1 MSAVPGLRETYTMR
15 SGVVRCHGMMMDM
28 AGLDAYLAGRVKE
41 WHYDIRRTGEMAAE
55 ISGRTGFD
63 TDRLREDLLSTRPPA
78 EYWQAGESLAHCF
91 LEDYW
96 FAQFPYRSSRD
107 AKNPR
112 ASMAGADLVGFYH
125 RDGATSML
133 FGEVKTSGEDRRPPQ
148 VVTRLLAQMT
158 ALKDRHVQLSLV
170 LWLVQKFADADADD
184 PDKRR
189 CDAAVD
195 AYVCRGAVRLAGV
208 LIRDTP
214 SDRADLQSAFE
225 TLGDDA
231 KTRLDVCALYIPV
244 PVRTLPYR
252 IGGA

>member
-15 SGVVRCHGMMMDM
+15 SGVVRCHGMIMDVVR
-28 AGLDAYLAGRVKE
+28 LDAYLAGRVKE
-41 WHYDIRRTGEMAAE
+41 WHHDIRRIGELAAD

-63 TDRLREDLLSTRPPA
+63 TTRLKEDLLSTRQPA
-78 EYWQAGESLAHCF
+78 KYDEAGESLAHCF

-96 FAQFPYRSSRD
+96 FAQFPYQSSRD

-112 ASMAGADLVGFYH
+112 ASLAGADMVGFYH
-125 RDGATSML
+125 RDGTTSML
-133 FGEVKTSGEDRRPPQ
+133 FGEVKTSGEDRRPPR
-148 VVTRLLAQMT
+148 VVASLLAQMT

-170 LWLVQKFADADADD
+170 LWLTQKFADAAADD
-184 PDKRR
+184 PNKKR

-195 AYVCRGAVRLAGV
+195 AYMLRGAVRLVGV

-214 SDRADLQSAFE
+214 PDRADLQPAFE
-225 TLGDDA
+225 KLEVDT
-231 KTRLDVCALYIPV
+231 KTRLDMCALYIPV
-244 PVRTLPYR
+244 SVHTLPDK